1 MQNLRIKNAIDWT
14 HEVKSHIA
22 VFWLVLFLA
31 ILTGCSTFTRYKIPS
46 LPENAIKPV
55 VAVTDFENETGFSGQ
70 WKLGSG
76 IPDMLVSELLAT
88 DRVIVVD
95 RQKLGVVIGEIMHQG
110 KDLFR
115 KEGSVERG
123 RLKHAQYLIRGVIT
137 DFTQTRSAS
146 GWFRTHSVG
155 IGGRGAKA
163 IVMIHLTVTDV
174 ETGEII
180 CSIPADGSA
189 RASSQWAKFDY
200 SNTAFGGDMFFKSPI
215 GRATQQALRKAV
227 YEIIQEIPFS
237 LWKPRIAEAIPDI
250 VVINGGENTGVNI
263 GDIFDVHAK
272 SQTVTD
278 PETGNVID
286 LIPGKIIGKIR
297 ITTVHSTSAEG
308 IILSGK
314 AKRGNYLEKIK
325 RSSQEN

>member
-14 HEVKSHIA
+14 YGTKSYIA
-22 VFWLVLFLA
+22 VFLLVLFSA
-31 ILTGCSTFTRYKIPS
+31 ILTGCSTFSLYKIPP
-46 LPENAIKPV
+46 LPENAIKPI
-55 VAVTDFENETGFSGQ
+55 VAVTDFKNETGFSGQ

-88 DRVIVVD
+88 DRLIVVD

-146 GWFRTHSVG
+146 GWFRTHSIG

-180 CSIPADGSA
+180 CSIPSEGSA
-189 RASSQWAKFDY
+189 RASSQWVKFDY

-215 GRATQQALRKAV
+215 GRATRQALRKAV
-227 YEIIQEIPFS
+227 YKIIQEIPFS

-250 VVINGGENTGVNI
+250 VVINGGENTGVNT

-272 SQTVTD
+272 GQTITD

-314 AKRGNYLEKIK
+314 AKRGNYLEKVI
-325 RSSQEN
+325 RSSQGN